1 MQQDPEIRNF
11 YEFNDNDLAVNRSGR
26 LTDSQ
31 LQAVKSRN
39 NLFRMVGLAGGG
51 FLILIALL
59 LILILLIVLAVSFFA
74 RDWSH
79 SIIGMIALLA
89 GIVIL
94 GGGGAFLVYFGLSK
108 SKSNYVLRSTQ
119 GKVTLRTVNL
129 TTSKGHSYKQYQMQI
144 GGVEFVLDD
153 DLVGHIK
160 EGETYVMYYVD
171 YQDGSEGIIQSV
183 ERLA

>member
-1 MQQDPEIRNF
+1 M
-11 YEFNDNDLAVNRSGR
+11 
-26 LTDSQ
+26 
-31 LQAVKSRN
+31 
-39 NLFRMVGLAGGG
+39 
-51 FLILIALL
+51 
-59 LILILLIVLAVSFFA
+59 
-74 RDWSH
+74 
-79 SIIGMIALLA
+79 
-89 GIVIL
+89 
-94 GGGGAFLVYFGLSK
+94 
-108 SKSNYVLRSTQ
+108 
-119 GKVTLRTVNL
+119 TLRTVNL